1 MCVLCLIWRMMYA
14 RSGIRLKDL
23 MTFANDKSN
32 IQPSRREANI
42 KGMAAHLG
50 SIFKHRY
57 SFGKD
62 HQFHKHRFLRIMNL
76 RFYESYLCFLY
87 LGIKC
92 LYLINVIF
100 QVSKDTWFY
109 IVFIDVSNELVP
121 SNWSLCVLR
130 FRGFGWSVQRKTVAG
145 IGKLSPSHF
154 LW

>member
-1 MCVLCLIWRMMYA
+1 MLFSRAQNFQLLNEQFASCFLSSLTLTISCLIWRIMYA

-62 HQFHKHRFLRIMNL
+62 HKFHKHRFLRMMNL

-92 LYLINVIF
+92 LYLINVIS
-100 QVSKDTWFY
+100 QA
-109 IVFIDVSNELVP
+109 
-121 SNWSLCVLR
+121 
-130 FRGFGWSVQRKTVAG
+130 RKNT
-145 IGKLSPSHF
+145 KYD
-154 LW
+154 